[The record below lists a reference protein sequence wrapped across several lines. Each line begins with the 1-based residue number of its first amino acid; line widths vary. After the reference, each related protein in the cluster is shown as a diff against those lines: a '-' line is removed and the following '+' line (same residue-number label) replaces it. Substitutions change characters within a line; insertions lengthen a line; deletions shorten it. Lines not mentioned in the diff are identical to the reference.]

1 MAGLELKVTGTD
13 DLHALHR
20 RLSDASRTDLVRQL
34 NRGLR
39 ESADDVAEAIT
50 EHSDTYM
57 PQGYEVIF
65 RSSLRF
71 KTQVR
76 TAYETRISL
85 IVKAIGAKG
94 HDRQVDKLED
104 GGLRAPNW
112 GRHRA
117 RRGINRGRHK
127 LRNPW
132 HTQRIR
138 AHFATEPAED
148 ATPKV
153 WQRIDAAAAR
163 VTKKIEGAA

>member
-1 MAGLELKVTGTD
+1 VGLDLKVTGAD
-13 DLHALHR
+13 DLHALYR
-20 RLSDASRTDLVRQL
+20 RFNEASRTDLVRQL

-39 ESADDVAEAIT
+39 ESADDVADAIT

-65 RSSLRF
+65 RSSLHY

-85 IVKAIGAKG
+85 IVKAVGAKG
-94 HDRQVDKLED
+94 NDRQVEQLER
-104 GGLRAPNW
+104 GELRAPNW

-132 HTQRIR
+132 HVQRIR

-148 ATPKV
+148 AIPQV
-153 WQRIDAAAAR
+153 WKRIDAAAAR
-163 VTKKIEGAA
+163 VAKKIEGVA